1 MIPLDAHMRLANPN
15 TPQTDN
21 QRLIR
26 RSYNYDLGIDRDG
39 NLQAGHIF
47 IAYQQDVERQFAT
60 VQRRLI
66 DEPLAQ
72 LRAAVRRR
80 LLLHAA
86 RRPQRRRLVRQGHAR
101 RRRGQD

>member
-26 RSYNYDLGIDRDG
+26 RSYNYDLGLDNHG
-39 NLQAGHIF
+39 NLHAGHIF

-66 DEPLAQ
+66 DEPLSNFVQ
-72 LRAAVRRR
+72 PFGGGYFFTLPGLRNDSDWYGRTM
-80 LLLHAA
+80 L
-86 RRPQRRRLVRQGHAR
+86 GH
-101 RRRGQD
+101 